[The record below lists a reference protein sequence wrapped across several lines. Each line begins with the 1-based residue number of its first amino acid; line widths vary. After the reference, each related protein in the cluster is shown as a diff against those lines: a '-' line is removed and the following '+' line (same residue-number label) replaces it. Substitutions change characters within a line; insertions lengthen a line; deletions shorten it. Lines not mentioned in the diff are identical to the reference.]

1 MNVAKARSI
10 FLVDD
15 NEFQLTA
22 LSDFLS
28 GNEAYQLT
36 TFATGEACLSK
47 LHLSPDVVV
56 LDYNLDSVNRN
67 AANGMTILEAI
78 RKYNPA
84 TKVIILS
91 SQERY
96 AVALQTISKGA
107 AHYVLKGED
116 AFEKVKALI
125 DSFD

>member
-1 MNVAKARSI
+1 MNLAKAGKV

-15 NEFQLTA
+15 NELQLAA
-22 LSDFLS
+22 LADYLS
-28 GNEAYQLT
+28 GNEALQIT
-36 TFATGEACLSK
+36 TFATGEECLGK
-47 LHLSPDVVV
+47 LHLNPDVVV
-56 LDYNLDSVNRN
+56 LDFNLDSVDRH
-67 AANGMTILEAI
+67 AANGMEILEQI
-78 RKYNPA
+78 RKYNQS
-84 TKVIILS
+84 TRVIILS
-91 SQERY
+91 SQEKY